1 VGLKIFNGR
10 VKMENRA
17 ERSVWNMA
25 LIAIMI
31 FVGITIIAGM
41 MGGAEVVAVAAQ

>member
-1 VGLKIFNGR
+1 
-10 VKMENRA
+10 MENRA

-25 LIAIMI
+25 LIAIMV

-41 MGGAEVVAVAAQ
+41 MGGTEMAAVAVQ